1 MKFLSSRYLLAS
13 LVFLTTAL
21 AQAESFSIATYNVE
35 NYLVTPSGTRVV
47 KTDAAK
53 AKVHESILALK
64 PDVLA
69 LQEIGN
75 TNSLFALQSSLK
87 AKGLDL
93 PHWEHVA
100 GYDTNIFVA
109 VLSRFPIVARRSHTN
124 EGFLLNGRRFRTS
137 RGFAEVDIQV
147 NPNYQFTLFTAHL
160 KSKRAIPEA
169 DEAALREQE
178 ALILREKIDARLA
191 ANPKANIVVL
201 GDMNDFTDS
210 RAVRALIG
218 KGSSALIDTRP
229 AERNGDNLPNPVNPR
244 YEPRNISWTHYYGKE
259 DTYSRIDYLLLSSP
273 MAREWNKDAT
283 YILTIPNWGLGSD
296 HRPIIAGF
304 EAADK

>member
-1 MKFLSSRYLLAS
+1 MKFLSSRYLLAL
-13 LVFLTTAL
+13 LVFLTAAL

-75 TNSLFALQSSLK
+75 TNSLLELQTALK

-137 RGFAEVDIQV
+137 RGFAEIDIQV

-191 ANPKANIVVL
+191 ANPKANVVIL

-218 KGSSALIDTRP
+218 KGPSALIDTRP
-229 AERNGDNLPNPVNPR
+229 AERNGDNLPNPANPR

-259 DTYSRIDYLLLSSP
+259 DTYSRLDYLLLSST
-273 MAREWNKDAT
+273 MAKEWNKDAT
-283 YILTIPNWGLGSD
+283 YILTVPNWGQGSD
-296 HRPIIAGF
+296 HRPIVAGF
-304 EAADK
+304 EAVDK